1 MNNFKISFRNLWKNK
16 STSIINL
23 IGLTVALTSVAFIAI
38 WVHHELSF
46 DKFNKNYKNI
56 YMVASEWKYSDGK
69 SDFIMET
76 PTPLG
81 PYLKEN
87 FPEVIQTTRFEKQ
100 FGGRFLEADN
110 KKFIEQGF
118 AIEPSF
124 FDIFTVDFVTG
135 DSKAITNKSYSI
147 LISQRLANKFFGKE
161 NPLNKPIT
169 FFTNSEET
177 KLYEVCGVYKNIPDN
192 SSLQHDFLI
201 PISIPE
207 PTNWFA
213 FGESTFLLL
222 PNEIDKANLNKKIA
236 QFYNYDKLGFDIGW
250 YLHPLKDMH
259 FLSDFQQ
266 FVHHPGSLQYVYI
279 FTIAGIFILLIAVLN
294 FISLVSVLSINR
306 LKESGI
312 RKISGA
318 SKRKIVFSFLT
329 EPFILVSLSLIF
341 TFLLIE
347 IFQSSFNKLS
357 DSTFISFHQNTFVL
371 LALILMGM
379 IIASISGIVPG
390 IFIANFEPSDAL
402 KQKKKSVGVSCQKY
416 LIAFQ
421 FTLAI
426 VLMSSTFLIH
436 KQLNYIFN
444 KDLGF
449 KKENIV
455 HVPLKGKMGEN
466 YAIIKHKL
474 LSNPNVEQVT
484 NGSPIFSS
492 GVEFPGWTWDGINKD
507 EKHSIASIQAD
518 CDFIKTFNLEIIKG
532 ANFLTEITNNNKV
545 IVNEEAAKVMNM
557 ENPISQHMQL
567 KGKDYEIIG
576 VVKNFHSR
584 HFSHKIR
591 PLMITYGAGRHNLYI
606 RYKNDNDKANIIA
619 LAKNEYEKFNH
630 EFPFEYHY
638 FADEFTATYRNE
650 QKMLNLLSYFVVVA
664 FLILCFGL
672 YGLSKQMTLSKTKEI
687 GIRKVNGAK
696 ISEILTMLNKD
707 FVKWVTLAFIIATP
721 IAYYA
726 MHKWLENFTYK
737 TTLSWWIFALAGVLA
752 LGIVMLTVSWQS
764 WKAATR
770 NPVEALR
777 YE

>member
-1 MNNFKISFRNLWKNK
+1 MNNFKIGFRNLWNNK
-16 STSIINL
+16 GTSIVNL

-81 PYLKEN
+81 PFLKEN
-87 FPEVIQTTRFEKQ
+87 FPEVIQGTRFEKQ
-100 FGGRFLEADN
+100 FGGRFLEADS
-110 KKFIEQGF
+110 KKFMEQGF

-135 DSKAITNKSYSI
+135 DSKDIANKQNSI
-147 LISQRLANKFFGKE
+147 LISKRLANKFFGLE

-169 FFTNSEET
+169 FFINAEKT
-177 KLYEVCGVYKNIPDN
+177 KQYEVCGVYENIPDN
-192 SSLQHDFLI
+192 SSLQYDFLI
-201 PISIPE
+201 PLSIPE
-207 PTNWFA
+207 PDNWFA

-222 PNEIDKANLNKKIA
+222 PNEIDKADLNEKIA
-236 QFYNYDKLGFDIGW
+236 RFYNYDKLGFDISW

-259 FLSDFQQ
+259 FHSDFQQ
-266 FVHHPGSLQYVYI
+266 FVYHPGAIQYVYI
-279 FTIAGIFILLIAVLN
+279 FSIVGSFILLIAVLN
-294 FISLVSVLSINR
+294 FIGLVSVLSTNR

-312 RKISGA
+312 RKILGA
-318 SKRKIVFSFLT
+318 SKKTMVFSFLS
-329 EPFILVSLSLIF
+329 ESFILVSLSLFF
-341 TFLLIE
+341 TFLLIGL
-347 IFQSSFNKLS
+347 FQPLFNTLS
-357 DSTFISFHQNTFVL
+357 DNTFVSFHQNVFVL
-371 LALILMGM
+371 LALIVIGLV
-379 IIASISGIVPG
+379 IAGVSGFVPG

-402 KQKKKSVGVSCQKY
+402 KQKKKPAGGSYRKY
-416 LIAFQ
+416 FISFQ

-426 VLMSSTFLIH
+426 VLMSSTFLVY

-449 KKENIV
+449 EKENII

-466 YAIIKHKL
+466 YTLIKQQL
-474 LSNPNVEQVT
+474 LINPNIEQIT

-492 GVEFPGWTWDGINKD
+492 GVEFPEWTWDGINKD
-507 EKHSIASIQAD
+507 EKHSIANIQAD
-518 CDFIKTFNLEIIKG
+518 CNFIETFNLEIVQG
-532 ANFLTEITNNNKV
+532 ENFSEVNSNKHKV
-545 IVNEEAAKVMNM
+545 IINEEAAKAMKM
-557 ENPISQHMQL
+557 ANPVSQHMQL
-567 KGKDYEIIG
+567 KGEDYEIIG

-584 HFSHKIR
+584 HLSHKIR
-591 PLMITYGAGRHNLYI
+591 PLMITYSAGGQNLYI
-606 RYKNDNDKANIIA
+606 HYKNDNDKANIIG
-619 LAKNEYEKFNH
+619 LAKNEYEKFNA
-630 EFPFEYHY
+630 EFPFEYQF
-638 FADEFTATYRNE
+638 FADEFTAHYRNE
-650 QKMLNLLSYFVVVA
+650 HKMLNLLSYFVVVA
-664 FLILCFGL
+664 FFIIGFGL

-707 FVKWVTLAFIIATP
+707 FVKWITIAFCIATP
-721 IAYYA
+721 IAYYVT
-726 MHKWLENFTYK
+726 HKWLESFAYK
-737 TTLSWWIFALAGVLA
+737 TTLSWWIFIPAGVFAMVIA
-752 LGIVMLTVSWQS
+752 LLTVSWQS

>member
-1 MNNFKISFRNLWKNK
+1 MNNFKISFRNIWKNR
-16 STSIINL
+16 STSIVNL

-46 DKFNKNYKNI
+46 DKFNKNFKNI

-81 PYLKEN
+81 PYLKDN
-87 FPEVIQTTRFEKQ
+87 FPEVIQSTRFEKQ
-100 FGGRFLEADN
+100 FGGRFLEVENN
-110 KKFIEQGF
+110 KFLEQGF

-124 FDIFTVDFVTG
+124 FDIFTIDFVTG
-135 DSKAITNKSYSI
+135 DSKAIANKPNSI
-147 LISQRLANKFFGKE
+147 FISQHLANKFFGNE

-169 FFTNSEET
+169 FYPNADET
-177 KLYEVCGVYKNIPDN
+177 KQYEVCGVYKNIPDN

-201 PISIPE
+201 PISISDPN
-207 PTNWFA
+207 NWFA

-222 PNEIDKANLNKKIA
+222 PNEIDKAKLNEKIA
-236 QFYNYDKLGFDIGW
+236 QFYDYDELGFDIGW

-259 FLSDFQQ
+259 FHSDFQQ
-266 FVHHPGSLQYVYI
+266 FVYHPGSIQYVYI

-294 FISLVSVLSINR
+294 FISIVTVLSTNR

-318 SKRKIVFSFLT
+318 SKRKIIFSFVA
-329 EPFILVSLSLIF
+329 EPFVLVSLSIIF

-347 IFQSSFNKLS
+347 IFQPLFNTLS
-357 DSTFISFHQNTFVL
+357 DSTFVSFHQNTFVL
-371 LALILMGM
+371 LALILTGLA
-379 IIASISGIVPG
+379 IAGISGIVPG
-390 IFIANFEPSDAL
+390 IFIANLNPSDAL
-402 KQKKKSVGVSCQKY
+402 KQKNKSAGGSYRKY
-416 LIAFQ
+416 LVAVQ

-466 YAIIKHKL
+466 YWLIKQNL
-474 LSNPNVEQVT
+474 LKEPNVEQVT
-484 NGSPIFSS
+484 NGSPVFSS
-492 GVEFPGWTWDGINKD
+492 GVEFPGWTWDGVNKD
-507 EKHSIASIQAD
+507 EKHSIAKIEAD
-518 CDFIKTFNLEIIKG
+518 NNLIKTFQLEIVQG
-532 ANFLTEITNNNKV
+532 DNFSENNSNNNKV
-545 IVNEEAAKVMNM
+545 IINEEAVKVMNM
-557 ENPISQHMQL
+557 GNPISQHMQL
-567 KGKDYEIIG
+567 NGEDYEIIG

-591 PLMITYGAGRHNLYI
+591 PLMIIYGAGGHNLYV
-606 RYKNDNDKANIIA
+606 RYKNDNDKAKIIA
-619 LAKNEYEKFNH
+619 LANREYDKFNP
-630 EFPFEYHY
+630 EFPFEYH
-638 FADEFTATYRNE
+638 FFSDEFTATYRNE
-650 QKMLNLLSYFVVVA
+650 QKMLTLLSYFVVVA
-664 FLILCFGL
+664 FLILGFGL
-672 YGLSKQMTLSKTKEI
+672 YGLSKQMAMSKTKEI

-696 ISEILTMLNKD
+696 ISEVMVMLNKD
-707 FVKWVTLAFIIATP
+707 FVLWVIIAFIIATP

-726 MHKWLENFTYK
+726 MNKWLENFAYK
-737 TTLSWWIFALAGVLA
+737 TTLSWWIFAVAGVLA
-752 LGIVMLTVSWQS
+752 LGIALLTVSWQS
-764 WKAATR
+764 WRTATR

>member
-1 MNNFKISFRNLWKNK
+1 MNNFKISFRNLWRNR
-16 STSIINL
+16 SISIVNL

-46 DKFNKNYKNI
+46 DKFNEKFKNI

-81 PYLKEN
+81 PYLKDN
-87 FPEVIQTTRFEKQ
+87 FPEVIQSTRFEKQ

-110 KKFIEQGF
+110 KKFLEQGF

-124 FDIFTVDFVTG
+124 FDIFTVDFLNG
-135 DSKAITNKSYSI
+135 DSKAIINKPNSI
-147 LISQRLANKFFGKE
+147 LISQRLADKFFGKE

-169 FFTNSEET
+169 FYTNAEET
-177 KLYEVCGVYKNIPDN
+177 KQYEVCGVYKNIPDN

-201 PISIPE
+201 PVSITE
-207 PTNWFA
+207 PNYWFA

-222 PNEIDKANLNKKIA
+222 PNEIDKANLNEKIA
-236 QFYNYDKLGFDIGW
+236 RFYDYNKLGFNINW

-259 FLSDFQQ
+259 FHSDFQQ
-266 FVHHPGSLQYVYI
+266 FVYHPGSIQYVYI

-294 FISLVSVLSINR
+294 FISLVSVLSTNR

-318 SKRKIVFSFLT
+318 SKSKIIFSFLA
-329 EPFILVSLSLIF
+329 EPFILVSVSLIF

-347 IFQSSFNKLS
+347 ILHSSFNELS
-357 DSTFISFHQNTFVL
+357 DNTFVSFHQNTFVL
-371 LALILMGM
+371 FALILAGLV
-379 IIASISGIVPG
+379 IASIAGIVPG
-390 IFIANFEPSDAL
+390 ILIANFEPSDAL
-402 KQKKKSVGVSCQKY
+402 KQKKKLAGGSYRKY

-426 VLMSSTFLIH
+426 VLMSSTFLIY
-436 KQLNYIFN
+436 KQLNYIFH

-449 KKENIV
+449 NKENIV

-466 YAIIKHKL
+466 FALLKQKL
-474 LSNPNVEQVT
+474 LTEPNVEHIT
-484 NGSPIFSS
+484 NGSPMFSS

-507 EKHSIASIQAD
+507 EKHSIAKIEAD
-518 CDFIKTFNLEIIKG
+518 NNFIKTFQLEIVQG
-532 ANFLTEITNNNKV
+532 ENFSENNSNNNKV
-545 IVNEEAAKVMNM
+545 IINEEAAKVMNM
-557 ENPISQHMQL
+557 GNPISQHMQL
-567 KGKDYEIIG
+567 KSVDYEIIG

-584 HFSHKIR
+584 HFSHEIR
-591 PLMITYGAGRHNLYI
+591 PLMLTYGEGGHDLYI
-606 RYKNDNDKANIIA
+606 QYKNDTDKAKIIA
-619 LAKNEYEKFNH
+619 LANNEYDKFNP
-630 EFPFEYHY
+630 EFPFEYH
-638 FADEFTATYRNE
+638 FFVDEFTATYRNE

-664 FLILCFGL
+664 FLILGFGL
-672 YGLSKQMTLSKTKEI
+672 YGLSKQMALSKTKEI

-696 ISEILTMLNKD
+696 ISEVMTMLNKD
-707 FVKWVTLAFIIATP
+707 FVKWVAIAFVIATP

-726 MHKWLENFTYK
+726 MNKWLENFAYK
-737 TTLSWWIFALAGVLA
+737 TSLSWWIFALAGLLA
-752 LGIVMLTVSWQS
+752 LGIALLTVSFQS

>member
-1 MNNFKISFRNLWKNK
+1 VEYIKTF
-16 STSIINL
+16 
-23 IGLTVALTSVAFIAI
+23 
-38 WVHHELSF
+38 
-46 DKFNKNYKNI
+46 
-56 YMVASEWKYSDGK
+56 
-69 SDFIMET
+69 
-76 PTPLG
+76 
-81 PYLKEN
+81 
-87 FPEVIQTTRFEKQ
+87 QT
-100 FGGRFLEADN
+100 
-110 KKFIEQGF
+110 
-118 AIEPSF
+118 
-124 FDIFTVDFVTG
+124 
-135 DSKAITNKSYSI
+135 
-147 LISQRLANKFFGKE
+147 
-161 NPLNKPIT
+161 
-169 FFTNSEET
+169 
-177 KLYEVCGVYKNIPDN
+177 IP
-192 SSLQHDFLI
+192 SLQHDFLI

-207 PTNWFA
+207 PNNWFA

-222 PNEIDKANLNKKIA
+222 PKAIDKANLNKKIA
-236 QFYNYDKLGFDIGW
+236 QFYNYDKLGFKIDW

-259 FLSDFQQ
+259 FHSDFQQ
-266 FVHHPGSLQYVYI
+266 FVYHPGSIQYVYI

-294 FISLVSVLSINR
+294 FISLVSVLITNR

-318 SKRKIVFSFLT
+318 SKRKVVFLFFT
-329 EPFILVSLSLIF
+329 EPFILVSLSLIL

-347 IFQSSFNKLS
+347 TFQSSFNKIT

-371 LALILMGM
+371 LAIILMGM

-390 IFIANFEPSDAL
+390 IFIANYKLSDAL
-402 KQKKKSVGVSCQKY
+402 KQKKKLTGGNYPKY
-416 LIAFQ
+416 IIAFQ

-436 KQLNYIFN
+436 KQLNYIFT

-455 HVPLKGKMGEN
+455 HVPLNGKMGEN
-466 YAIIKHKL
+466 YAIIKQKL

-492 GVEFPGWTWDGINKD
+492 GVEFPGWTWDGILKD
-507 EKHSIASIQAD
+507 EKHSIARIQAD
-518 CDFIKTFNLEIIKG
+518 CDFIKTFNLEIIQG
-532 ANFLTEITNNNKV
+532 ANFLTENNNNNKV

-584 HFSHKIR
+584 HFSNKIR
-591 PLMITYGAGRHNLYI
+591 PLMITYGADGQDLYI

-619 LAKNEYEKFNH
+619 LANSEYDKFNP
-630 EFPFEYHY
+630 EFPFEYHF
-638 FADEFTATYRNE
+638 FADEFTTTYRNE
-650 QKMLNLLSYFVVVA
+650 QKMLNLLSSFVVVA

-672 YGLSKQMTLSKTKEI
+672 YGLSKQLALSKTKEI

-696 ISEILTMLNKD
+696 ISEILTMLNKA
-707 FVKWVTLAFIIATP
+707 FIKWVAIAFFIATP
-721 IAYYA
+721 IAFYA
-726 MHKWLENFTYK
+726 MHKWLENFAYK
-737 TTLSWWIFALAGVLA
+737 TNLSWWIFALAGVLA
-752 LGIVMLTVSWQS
+752 LGIALITVSWQS

>member
-1 MNNFKISFRNLWKNK
+1 MNNFKISFRNLWKNR
-16 STSIINL
+16 SISVVNL
-23 IGLTVALTSVAFIAI
+23 LGLTVALTSVAFIAI

-46 DKFNKNYKNI
+46 DKFNKDYKNI

-87 FPEVIQTTRFEKQ
+87 FPEVIQSTRFEKQ

-110 KKFIEQGF
+110 KRFLEQGF

-124 FDIFTVDFVTG
+124 FDIFTVDFVSG
-135 DSKAITNKSYSI
+135 NSKAITNKPQSI
-147 LISQRLANKFFGKE
+147 LISQCLANKFFEKE
-161 NPLNKPIT
+161 NPLNKTIT

-201 PISIPE
+201 PISISE
-207 PTNWFA
+207 PNNWFA

-236 QFYNYDKLGFDIGW
+236 QFYNYDKLGFDIDW

-266 FVHHPGSLQYVYI
+266 FVYHPGSIQYVYI

-294 FISLVSVLSINR
+294 FISLVSVLSTNR

-341 TFLLIE
+341 SFLLIE

-371 LALILMGM
+371 LSLILMGI

-402 KQKKKSVGVSCQKY
+402 KQKKKLAGISYRKY

-436 KQLNYIFN
+436 KQLNYIFH

-449 KKENIV
+449 KKENII
-455 HVPLKGKMGEN
+455 HIPLKGKMREN
-466 YAIIKHKL
+466 FALMKQKL
-474 LSNPNVEQVT
+474 LTEPNVEQVT

-492 GVEFPGWTWDGINKD
+492 GVEFPGWTWDGVNKD

-518 CDFIKTFNLEIIKG
+518 CYFIKAFNLKIVQGECFSE
-532 ANFLTEITNNNKV
+532 NNSNNNKV
-545 IVNEEAAKVMNM
+545 IINEEAAKVMNM
-557 ENPISQHMQL
+557 GNPISQHMQL
-567 KGKDYEIIG
+567 KGEDYEIIG
-576 VVKNFHSR
+576 VVKDFHSR

-591 PLMITYGAGRHNLYI
+591 PLMITYGAGGQNLYI

-619 LAKNEYEKFNH
+619 LVKSEYDKFNP
-630 EFPFEYHY
+630 EFPFEYH
-638 FADEFTATYRNE
+638 FFTDEFTATYRNE
-650 QKMLNLLSYFVVVA
+650 QKMLNLLSYFVALA

-672 YGLSKQMTLSKTKEI
+672 YGLSKQMALSKTKEI

-696 ISEILTMLNKD
+696 ISEILTMLNIA
-707 FVKWVTLAFIIATP
+707 FVKWVTIAFFIATP
-721 IAYYA
+721 IAFYA
-726 MHKWLENFTYK
+726 MHKWLENFAYK
-737 TTLSWWIFALAGVLA
+737 TTLSLWIFALAGVLA
-752 LGIVMLTVSWQS
+752 LGITLLTVSWQS
-764 WKAATR
+764 WKVATR

>member
-1 MNNFKISFRNLWKNK
+1 MNNFKISFRNLWKNR
-16 STSIINL
+16 STSMVNL
-23 IGLTVALTSVAFIAI
+23 IGLTVALTSVAFIAT

-46 DKFNKNYKNI
+46 DKFNKKFKNI

-87 FPEVIQTTRFEKQ
+87 FPEVIQSTRFEKQ
-100 FGGRFLEADN
+100 FGGRFLEAEN
-110 KKFIEQGF
+110 KKFLEQGF

-124 FDIFTVDFVTG
+124 FDIFTVHFVTG
-135 DSKAITNKSYSI
+135 DSRAIPSKPNSI

-161 NPLNKPIT
+161 NPLNKSIT
-169 FFTNSEET
+169 FFINTEKT
-177 KLYEVCGVYKNIPDN
+177 KQYEVSGVYKNIPDN

-207 PTNWFA
+207 PNNWFA

-222 PNEIDKANLNKKIA
+222 PNEIDKANLNEKIA
-236 QFYNYDKLGFDIGW
+236 QFYNYDKLGFNIDW

-259 FLSDFQQ
+259 FHSDFQQ
-266 FVHHPGSLQYVYI
+266 FVYHPGSIQYVYI

-294 FISLVSVLSINR
+294 FISLVSVLSTNR

-318 SKRKIVFSFLT
+318 SKKKIIFSFLA

-347 IFQSSFNKLS
+347 IFQSSFNELS
-357 DSTFISFHQNTFVL
+357 DSTFVGFHQNTFVL
-371 LALILMGM
+371 IALILAG
-379 IIASISGIVPG
+379 IVIAGIAGIVPG
-390 IFIANFEPSDAL
+390 IFVANLEPSDAL
-402 KQKKKSVGVSCQKY
+402 KQKKKSVGGSYRKY
-416 LIAFQ
+416 LIALQ

-436 KQLNYIFN
+436 KQLNYIFH

-449 KKENIV
+449 NKENIV

-466 YAIIKHKL
+466 YALIKQKL
-474 LSNPNVEQVT
+474 LTEPNVEQVT

-492 GVEFPGWTWDGINKD
+492 GIEFPGWTWDGMNKD
-507 EKHSIASIQAD
+507 EKHSIAGINAD
-518 CDFIKTFNLEIIKG
+518 GDFIKTFHLEIVQG
-532 ANFLTEITNNNKV
+532 ENFSENNSSNNKV
-545 IVNEEAAKVMNM
+545 IINEEAAKVMDM

-591 PLMITYGAGRHNLYI
+591 PLMLTYGEDGHNLYI
-606 RYKNDNDKANIIA
+606 RYKNDNNKAKIIV
-619 LAKNEYEKFNH
+619 LANSEYDKFNP
-630 EFPFEYHY
+630 EFPFEYH
-638 FADEFTATYRNE
+638 FFSDEFIATYRNE
-650 QKMLNLLSYFVVVA
+650 NKMLSLLSYFVVVA
-664 FLILCFGL
+664 FLILGFGL
-672 YGLSKQMTLSKTKEI
+672 YGLSKQMAISKTKEI

-696 ISEILTMLNKD
+696 VSEILSMLNKD
-707 FVKWVTLAFIIATP
+707 FIKWVSIAFVIATP
-721 IAYYA
+721 VAYYA
-726 MHKWLENFTYK
+726 MYKWLENFAYK
-737 TTLSWWIFALAGVLA
+737 TNLSWWIFALAGLLA
-752 LGIVMLTVSWQS
+752 LGIALLTVSWQS
-764 WKAATR
+764 WRAATR